1 MSINSRNKGKR
12 GERAWRD
19 ELRAAGWMS
28 ARRGQQFAGS
38 PDSPDVVCEEL
49 GFIHHEVKHSERGNP
64 FAFMAQA
71 ERDAGAG
78 KIPVVAMRRNLHPFL
93 VLMRAPDYFAL
104 LRCCDLA
111 ELQRNT
117 EGATGEVRKAG

>member
-1 MSINSRNKGKR
+1 MNSRAKGKR

-38 PDSPDVVCEEL
+38 PDSPDVVCEEPS
-49 GFIHHEVKHSERGNP
+49 FIHHEVKHSERGNP
-64 FAFMAQA
+64 FVFMAQA
-71 ERDAGAG
+71 ERDAGAR
-78 KIPVVAMRRNLHPFL
+78 KIPVVAMRRNFHPFL
-93 VLMRAPDYFAL
+93 VVLRAPDYFAL

-111 ELQRNT
+111 ELQRNC
-117 EGATGEVRKAG
+117 EGATDEEQKAD